1 MQLRCYQCGWSF
13 GISKDETVAALEA
26 LKASGG
32 SHYDAH
38 CPRCKR
44 ANKVSVEQL
53 QRSMPRTRPEPGK
66 SAG

>member
-13 GISKDETVAALEA
+13 GISKDEMVAALEA

-44 ANKVSVEQL
+44 ANKVSIEQL
-53 QRSMPRTRPEPGK
+53 QRSLPRPRPAEKPPT
-66 SAG
+66 

>member
-13 GISKDETVAALEA
+13 AIGKDEAAAAVEA
-26 LKASGG
+26 LLASGG

-44 ANKVSVEQL
+44 ANKVSLEQL
-53 QRSMPRTRPEPGK
+53 KRSMPRPRPAETPP
-66 SAG
+66 A

>member
-13 GISKDETVAALEA
+13 AIGKDEATAAVEA
-26 LKASGG
+26 VKASAG

-44 ANKVSVEQL
+44 ANKVSLEQL
-53 QRSMPRTRPEPGK
+53 MRAIPRPRPAEKP
-66 SAG
+66 SP

>member
-13 GISKDETVAALEA
+13 AVSKDEAAAAVESMQ
-26 LKASGG
+26 ASGG

-44 ANKVSVEQL
+44 ANKVSLEQL
-53 QRSMPRTRPEPGK
+53 KRGLPRPRPAE
-66 SAG
+66 SAGA